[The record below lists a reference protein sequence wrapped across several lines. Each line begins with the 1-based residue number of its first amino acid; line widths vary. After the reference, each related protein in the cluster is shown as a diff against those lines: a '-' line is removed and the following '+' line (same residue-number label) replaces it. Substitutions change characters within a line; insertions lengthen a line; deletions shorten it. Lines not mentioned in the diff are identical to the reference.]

1 MEYIEKEIKLEI
13 KNLSRLISYLKKN
26 GAKVLNKSKEKTIR
40 LDTSTGSLE
49 KRGVFLRVRS
59 GSKNTITLKEKIG
72 DDKNVRARK
81 ETEFEIQ
88 DVEAMAY
95 ILEKLG
101 FDSPRIMEKY
111 RINLTYKGVKLSIDE
126 LFFGLYLEI
135 EGAENKIKKVAKELG
150 FEPEEKILIT
160 YWDLLEDY
168 NKKNKT
174 KISDI
179 LFTKGYRS
187 KLISLK
193 TF

>member
-135 EGAENKIKKVAKELG
+135 EGAENKIKKVAKE
-150 FEPEEKILIT
+150 
-160 YWDLLEDY
+160 
-168 NKKNKT
+168 
-174 KISDI
+174 
-179 LFTKGYRS
+179 
-187 KLISLK
+187 
-193 TF
+193 

>member
-1 MEYIEKEIKLEI
+1 MDYIEKEIKLEV
-13 KNLSRLISYLKKN
+13 KDLLGLISYLKKN
-26 GAKVLNKSKEKTIR
+26 GAKILNKSKEKTIR

-49 KRGVFLRVRS
+49 NRGVFLRVRS

-95 ILEKLG
+95 ILKKLG

-135 EGAENKIKKVAKELG
+135 EGAENNIEKVAKKLG
-150 FEPEEKILIT
+150 FKPEEKILVT

-174 KISDI
+174 KKSDI

-187 KLISLK
+187 KLLNLK